1 VTVIEEI
8 ADQRARWDQRHAAAA
23 DVGAPAEVLLQ
34 NAHLLPAQGVA
45 LDLACG
51 RGANALW
58 LAEHTGLE
66 VHAWDFSP
74 VAVTGLEA
82 VARARGLHLVATVRD
97 VAARPPEPD
106 RFDVVLVAHFL
117 ERAIVPDLI
126 ASLRPGGVLLYQ
138 TFGRE
143 AVSARGPVTPEWR
156 LARNE
161 LLRLFAGLIVRAYRE
176 EGALGDAARGLRD
189 LAYLVAERP
198 R

>member
-1 VTVIEEI
+1 VIDSDVD
-8 ADQRARWDQRHAAAA
+8 ALRARWDQRHAAAA
-23 DVGAPAEVLLQ
+23 DIGVPAEVLLQ

-74 VAVTGLEA
+74 TAVTGLEA
-82 VARARGLHLVATVRD
+82 AARARGLRLSAAVRD

-106 RFDVVLVAHFL
+106 RFDVVVVAHFL
-117 ERAIVPDLI
+117 ERAIVPALI

-143 AVSARGPVTPEWR
+143 AVSERGPATPEWR

-161 LLRLFAGLIVRAYRE
+161 LLGLFAELIVRAYRE
-176 EGALGDAARGLRD
+176 EGTLGDTARGLRD

>member
-1 VTVIEEI
+1 VIDSDVE
-8 ADQRARWDQRHAAAA
+8 ALRARWDQRHAAAA
-23 DVGAPAEVLLQ
+23 DIGVPAEVLLQ

-58 LAEHTGLE
+58 LAEHSGLE
-66 VHAWDFSP
+66 VHAWDLSP

-82 VARARGLHLVATVRD
+82 AARARGLRLSAAVRD

-106 RFDVVLVAHFL
+106 RFDVVMVAHFL
-117 ERAIVPDLI
+117 ERAIVPALI

-143 AVSARGPVTPEWR
+143 AVSERGPATPEWR

-161 LLRLFAGLIVRAYRE
+161 LLGLFAGLIVRAYRE
-176 EGALGDAARGLRD
+176 EGTLGDTARGLRD

>member
-1 VTVIEEI
+1 MIDSDVD
-8 ADQRARWDQRHAAAA
+8 ALRARWDQRHAAAA
-23 DVGAPAEVLLQ
+23 DIGVPAEVLLQ

-74 VAVTGLEA
+74 TAVTGLEA
-82 VARARGLHLVATVRD
+82 AARARGLRLSAAVRD

-106 RFDVVLVAHFL
+106 RFDVVVVAHFL
-117 ERAIVPDLI
+117 ERAIVPALI

-143 AVSARGPVTPEWR
+143 AVSERGPATPEWR

-161 LLRLFAGLIVRAYRE
+161 LLGLFAGLIVRAYRE
-176 EGALGDAARGLRD
+176 EGTLGDTARGLRD

>member
-1 VTVIEEI
+1 MTDSDVD
-8 ADQRARWDQRHAAAA
+8 ALRARWDQRHAAAA
-23 DVGAPAEVLLQ
+23 DIGVPAEVLLQ

-58 LAEHTGLE
+58 LAEHSGLE
-66 VHAWDFSP
+66 VHAWDLSP

-82 VARARGLHLVATVRD
+82 AARARGLRLSAAVRD

-106 RFDVVLVAHFL
+106 RFDVVVVAHFL
-117 ERAIVPDLI
+117 ERAIVPALI
-126 ASLRPGGVLLYQ
+126 ASLHPGGVLLYQ

-143 AVSARGPVTPEWR
+143 AVSERGPATPEWR

-161 LLRLFAGLIVRAYRE
+161 LLGLFAGLIVRAYRE
-176 EGALGDAARGLRD
+176 EGTLGDTARGLRD

>member
-1 VTVIEEI
+1 VIDSDVD
-8 ADQRARWDQRHAAAA
+8 ALRARWDQRHAAAA
-23 DVGAPAEVLLQ
+23 DIGVPAEVLLQ

-74 VAVTGLEA
+74 TAVTGLEA
-82 VARARGLHLVATVRD
+82 AARARGLRLSAAVRD

-106 RFDVVLVAHFL
+106 RFDVVVVAHFL
-117 ERAIVPDLI
+117 ERAIVPALI

-143 AVSARGPVTPEWR
+143 AVSERGPATPEWR

-161 LLRLFAGLIVRAYRE
+161 LLGLFAGLIVRAYRE
-176 EGALGDAARGLRD
+176 EGTLGDTARGLRD

>member
-1 VTVIEEI
+1 MIDSDVD
-8 ADQRARWDQRHAAAA
+8 ALRARWDQRHAAAA
-23 DVGAPAEVLLQ
+23 DIGAPAEVLLQ

-74 VAVTGLEA
+74 MAVTGLEA
-82 VARARGLHLVATVRD
+82 AARARGLRLSAAVRD
-97 VAARPPEPD
+97 VAARPPEAD

-117 ERAIVPDLI
+117 ERAIVPALI

-143 AVSARGPVTPEWR
+143 AVSERGPATPEWR

-161 LLRLFAGLIVRAYRE
+161 LLGLFAGLIVRAYRE
-176 EGALGDAARGLRD
+176 EGTLGDTARGLRD